1 MSLEMPIQNHFFD
14 KLTDDDTNPTPVVQ
28 HSKQMSSQI
37 PPTASLILQNGGI
50 TTLQPVIVGSNGEI
64 GYIAYPDS
72 GMSSMISGN
81 SDPGTF

>member
-14 KLTDDDTNPTPVVQ
+14 KLADDDTNPTPVVQ

-72 GMSSMISGN
+72 GMSSMMSGN